1 MKMTVTNGNF
11 NVGRYR
17 VGGKVVIGCPRD
29 GGVDIVCE
37 GDELPRILENG
48 AGKPI
53 RRVASAEAQ
62 LLPPLDRGSRVFAV
76 AVNYREH
83 GAEAKTLPP
92 VRPIIF
98 YKAPS
103 NFIAHGEVL
112 NSNPKMTA
120 KFDYEGEIGVVIG
133 RVCKDASLETAL
145 DYVAGVCALDDGSAR
160 DLTRVSLGPAGPDAK
175 TWPDWT
181 AAKGL
186 DGASALG
193 PTITCG
199 PDIVG
204 ALRARSLR
212 ISTRLNGEVVQDESM
227 TEMIFSTEELIV
239 ALSSYM
245 TLLPG
250 DVIATGT
257 PAGVGSARN
266 RFLAKGDDLQ
276 IQVSGLDPL
285 CVKVG

>member
-1 MKMTVTNGNF
+1 MSGDNF
-11 NVGRYR
+11 NIGRYL
-17 VGGKVVIGCPRD
+17 VDGQIIIGKSGNGHI
-29 GGVDIVCE
+29 DIVCE
-37 GDELPRILENG
+37 RDELPRLLEFG
-48 AGKPI
+48 ADPAS
-53 RRVASAEAQ
+53 RRVAQAEAKI
-62 LLPPLDRGSRVFAV
+62 LPPIDRASRVFAV
-76 AVNYREH
+76 AVNYQAH
-83 GAEAKTLPP
+83 GAEAKTKPP

-103 NFIAHGEVL
+103 NFVGHEGVL
-112 NSNPKMTA
+112 NSNKGKTA

-133 RVCKDASLETAL
+133 RVCKDATLENAL
-145 DYVAGVCALDDGSAR
+145 EYVAGVCAVNDGSAR
-160 DLTRVSLGPAGPDAK
+160 DLTRVSLGPAGPGVAS
-175 TWPDWT
+175 WPDWT

-199 PDIVG
+199 PDIVN
-204 ALRARSLR
+204 AVRERTLR
-212 ISTRLNGEVVQDESM
+212 ISTKLNGEFVQDESM

-239 ALSSYM
+239 VLSSYM

-257 PAGVGSARN
+257 PAGVGSARD
-266 RFLAKGDDLQ
+266 RFLATGDELQ

-285 CVKVG
+285 CLKVG

>member
-1 MKMTVTNGNF
+1 MKNGHF
-11 NVGRYR
+11 NVGRYL
-17 VGGKVVIGCPRD
+17 VGGKVVIGCPQGD
-29 GGVDIVCE
+29 NVDVVCE
-37 GDELPRILENG
+37 SDELPRILEAG
-48 AGKPI
+48 AGSAI
-53 RRVASAEAQ
+53 RRVASAEAR
-62 LLPPLDRGSRVFAV
+62 LLPPLDRASRVFAV

-103 NFIAHGEVL
+103 NFVAHGEVL
-112 NSNPKMTA
+112 NPNKKMTA
-120 KFDYEGEIGVVIG
+120 KFDYEGEIAVVIG
-133 RVCKDASLETAL
+133 RECKDASLETAL
-145 DYVAGVCALDDGSAR
+145 DHVAGICALDDGSAR
-160 DLTRVSLGPAGPDAK
+160 DLTRVSLGPPGPEAK

-181 AAKGL
+181 AAKGW
-186 DGASALG
+186 
-193 PTITCG
+193 T
-199 PDIVG
+199 
-204 ALRARSLR
+204 ARPRWAPPSPAGRTSSPRCARTLR

-227 TEMIFSTEELIV
+227 AEMVFSTEELIV

-266 RFLAKGDDLQ
+266 RFLASGDELQ
-276 IQVSGLDPL
+276 VQVSGLDPL

>member
-1 MKMTVTNGNF
+1 MKNGHF
-11 NVGRYR
+11 NVGRYLL
-17 VGGKVVIGCPRD
+17 GGKVVIGCPQGD
-29 GGVDIVCE
+29 NVDVVCE
-37 GDELPRILENG
+37 SDELPRILEAG
-48 AGKPI
+48 AGSAI
-53 RRVASAEAQ
+53 RRVASAEAR
-62 LLPPLDRGSRVFAV
+62 LLPPLDRASRVFAV

-103 NFIAHGEVL
+103 NFVAHGEVL
-112 NSNPKMTA
+112 NPNKKMTA
-120 KFDYEGEIGVVIG
+120 KFDYEGEIAVVIG
-133 RVCKDASLETAL
+133 RECKDASLETAL
-145 DYVAGVCALDDGSAR
+145 DHVAGICALDDGSAR
-160 DLTRVSLGPAGPDAK
+160 DLTRVSLGPPGPEAK

-193 PTITCG
+193 PTISCG
-199 PDIVG
+199 PDIVA
-204 ALRARSLR
+204 ALRARTLR

-227 TEMIFSTEELIV
+227 AEMVFSTEELIV

-266 RFLAKGDDLQ
+266 RFLASGDELQ
-276 IQVSGLDPL
+276 VQVSGLDPL

>member
-1 MKMTVTNGNF
+1 MTNKNF
-11 NVGRYR
+11 SVGRYL
-17 VGGKVVIGCPRD
+17 VDGKVVIGCPNGNQID
-29 GGVDIVCE
+29 VVCE
-37 GDELPRILENG
+37 GDELPRILEDG
-48 AGKPI
+48 AGSPSRQI
-53 RRVASAEAQ
+53 PSAQAT

-76 AVNYREH
+76 AVNYRAH
-83 GAEAKTLPP
+83 GAEAKTQPP

-103 NFIAHGEVL
+103 NFVAHGGVL
-112 NSNPKMTA
+112 NPNKGMTA

-133 RVCKDASLETAL
+133 RSCKDATLANAL

-160 DLTRVSLGPAGPDAK
+160 DLTRVSLGPPGPNTA

-186 DGASALG
+186 DGASTLG

-199 PDIVG
+199 PEILK
-204 ALRARSLR
+204 ALRERTLR
-212 ISTRLNGEVVQDESM
+212 ISTKLNGEVVQDESM

-257 PAGVGSARN
+257 PAGVGIARN
-266 RFLAKGDDLQ
+266 RFLTTGDELQ
-276 IQVSGLDPL
+276 IQVSGLEPL
-285 CVKVG
+285 SVKVG